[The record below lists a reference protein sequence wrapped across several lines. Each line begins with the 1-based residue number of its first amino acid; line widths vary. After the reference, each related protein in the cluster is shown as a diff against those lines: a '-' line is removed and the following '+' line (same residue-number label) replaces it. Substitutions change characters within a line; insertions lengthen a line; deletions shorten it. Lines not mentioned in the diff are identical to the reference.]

1 MGRQRLGTLTEIR
14 DGALT
19 RVNKPSSQ
27 GLDRLAQLSDSEPN
41 VARARVARMV
51 QLQLIDDSAPG
62 APPDS

>member
-27 GLDRLAQLSDSEPN
+27 WLDRLAQLSDSEPN

-51 QLQLIDDSAPG
+51 HYS
-62 APPDS
+62 